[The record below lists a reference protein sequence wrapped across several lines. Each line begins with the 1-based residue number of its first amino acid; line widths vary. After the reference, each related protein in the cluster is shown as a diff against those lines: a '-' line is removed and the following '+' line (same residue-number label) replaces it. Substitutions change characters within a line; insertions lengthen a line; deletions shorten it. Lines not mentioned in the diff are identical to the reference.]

1 MSTSEMDRRNFVVGG
16 LAIGGAAGVLAAM
29 PAESQAATP
38 QVAASD
44 GKGRL
49 TLHAID
55 TYFGQTR
62 EGLRI
67 DLSVAKGDA
76 YQLIKTVE
84 TVERGRT
91 KDPLIA
97 EGKLTVGQ
105 YELLMHLDDYFA
117 QQAADLPQPPFLSKV
132 PIRFG
137 VYDANQKFHV
147 PILFSPWSYSYY
159 RGS

>member
-1 MSTSEMDRRNFVVGG
+1 MKPTELDRRNFLVAG
-16 LAIGGAAGVLAAM
+16 LAAGVAAGGFAAAGGSPLIS
-29 PAESQAATP
+29 PARAAT
-38 QVAASD
+38 

-62 EGLRI
+62 AGMRI
-67 DLSVAKGDA
+67 DLSMLDGSDYK
-76 YQLIKTVE
+76 QLKTVE

-91 KDPLIA
+91 KDPLIP
-97 EGKLTVGQ
+97 EGQLQTGR

-117 QQAADLPQPPFLSKV
+117 AAKADLPQPPFLSKV
-132 PIRFG
+132 HIRFG
-137 VYDANQKFHV
+137 VFDADQNFHV

>member
-1 MSTSEMDRRNFVVGG
+1 MKTTDLDRRDFIVAG
-16 LAIGGAAGVLAAM
+16 LAAGVAAGTLAA
-29 PAESQAATP
+29 ATTSDTTLVGAAH
-38 QVAASD
+38 AA
-44 GKGRL
+44 GAGRL

-62 EGLRI
+62 AGLRI
-67 DLSVAKGDA
+67 DLSMLKGDK
-76 YQLIKTVE
+76 YELLKTVE

-91 KDPLIA
+91 KDPLIP
-97 EGKLTVGQ
+97 EGELEVGR

-117 QQAADLPQPPFLSKV
+117 KEKAALPTPPFLAKV

-137 VYDANQKFHV
+137 VYNADQKFHV

>member
-1 MSTSEMDRRNFVVGG
+1 MRESHIGRRDFI
-16 LAIGGAAGVLAAM
+16 LAGVAAGVAAGGIT
-29 PAESQAATP
+29 A
-38 QVAASD
+38 AASNGSFIRSASASP

-55 TYFGQTR
+55 TYFGQTKA
-62 EGLRI
+62 GMQI
-67 DLSVAKGDA
+67 DLSKMDGDA
-76 YQLIKTVE
+76 YKLIKTVE

-91 KDPLIA
+91 EDPLIP
-97 EGKLTVGQ
+97 EGSLETGR

-117 QQAADLPQPPFLSKV
+117 AAKADLPEPPFLSKV
-132 PIRFG
+132 HIRFG
-137 VYDANQKFHV
+137 VYNADQNFHV